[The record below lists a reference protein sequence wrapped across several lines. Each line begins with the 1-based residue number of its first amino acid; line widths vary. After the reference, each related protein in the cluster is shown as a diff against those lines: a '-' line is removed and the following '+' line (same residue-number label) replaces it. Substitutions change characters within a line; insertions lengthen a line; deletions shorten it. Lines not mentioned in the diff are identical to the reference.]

1 MQTTSLFVP
10 AWLLAAWRLGI
21 GLFFCAELLLERFTA
36 RNGLGK
42 PGYVWVSFFTDWTF
56 VVFGFSGFFGFAV
69 TVWRM
74 TCRARSAKTHSATQA
89 RQLTQSVNGDQLPT
103 STVPHSVVSQ
113 PSEQQ
118 PAEAQIEM
126 HQQPRQQVHAS
137 DTLAATAHPAMAN
150 GISMAELERKGR
162 RVAPP
167 LSSRQWTCMEAVYL
181 LLAATSATSSLLV
194 PVIYWAALSDGSSTN
209 ISNLMKHGL
218 NNVMVLGEVLLSRI
232 PFVSYHFQVSLIY
245 GTLYL
250 IFMWAIWLPVENYW
264 VYDVFDWSSWR
275 SLGYYA
281 LLPIALCIAFLVW
294 TGVAAL
300 REVAGAQMQRHRSS
314 SARPSASS
322 PVALNTV

>member
-1 MQTTSLFVP
+1 MG
-10 AWLLAAWRLGI
+10 R
-21 GLFFCAELLLERFTA
+21 
-36 RNGLGK
+36 
-42 PGYVWVSFFTDWTF
+42 YVWVSFFTDWTF

-167 LSSRQWTCMEAVYL
+167 LSSRQASPRCHV
-181 LLAATSATSSLLV
+181 LV
-194 PVIYWAALSDGSSTN
+194 PSCGPDQCQPAHPCT
-209 ISNLMKHGL
+209 
-218 NNVMVLGEVLLSRI
+218 
-232 PFVSYHFQVSLIY
+232 Q
-245 GTLYL
+245 
-250 IFMWAIWLPVENYW
+250 
-264 VYDVFDWSSWR
+264 
-275 SLGYYA
+275 
-281 LLPIALCIAFLVW
+281 
-294 TGVAAL
+294 
-300 REVAGAQMQRHRSS
+300 Q
-314 SARPSASS
+314 
-322 PVALNTV
+322 